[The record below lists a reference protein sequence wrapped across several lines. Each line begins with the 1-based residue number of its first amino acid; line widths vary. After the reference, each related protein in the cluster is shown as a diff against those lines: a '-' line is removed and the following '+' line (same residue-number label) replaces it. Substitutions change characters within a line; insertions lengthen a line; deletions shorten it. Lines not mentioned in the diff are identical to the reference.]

1 MNEPTNK
8 LFQDEPGYG
17 AQGLGKWFASRLG
30 ARQALRNI
38 FSSPR
43 CECGEVKVLVWQR
56 RCSFCGKGE
65 GEMK

>member
-1 MNEPTNK
+1 MNESTNHNPYIFNPRKPSVEEWIEQANRNK

-38 FSSPR
+38 FTK
-43 CECGEVKVLVWQR
+43 EQ
-56 RCSFCGKGE
+56 
-65 GEMK
+65 

>member
-38 FSSPR
+38 FPYEPNNVRWSTKQEQANSD
-43 CECGEVKVLVWQR
+43 KN
-56 RCSFCGKGE
+56 KGE
-65 GEMK
+65 MI